1 MIEIS
6 PKTFEEFV
14 AETEKGN
21 VVPVVRA
28 VLADLHTPVGA
39 FLRIAGDAE
48 QAFLLESVE
57 GGERVARYSFLAA
70 NPFMTVRSHKD
81 QTLLERDGSRKLYP
95 DRTLVEFLRRHFA
108 RHKLA
113 RREKLPPLC
122 GGAVGFLAFDAA
134 RWFEKVLDDGE
145 KRDRTDALWMF
156 FRNILVFDRLKQRI
170 EIVSIVFTDEAK
182 GDQEALRKLYDE
194 AVAETERLE
203 KMLEENPPPAVA
215 ATTGKLPVPE
225 SKQFTSNWKK
235 ADFLAAVER
244 IKEHILAGDAYQVVL
259 SQKFKRRTPAEPIN
273 IYRALRTTNPSPY
286 MFYVKLSAQE
296 TLIGAS
302 PEMLVRCSG
311 KEVEY
316 RPIAGTRKRGAT
328 ETEDWILAEDLR
340 SDMKEISEHVML
352 VDLGRNDLGRVSEF
366 GSVEVAELMKIE
378 KYSHVQHL
386 VTSLKS
392 RLRDG
397 FDRFDALAACFPA
410 GTVSGAPKVRAMQI
424 IGELEPTRRGTYA
437 GAIGYIDYA
446 DNLDTCIAIRTIR
459 LKDDTAS
466 IQAGAGIVADS
477 VPEKEYEET
486 INKARALVKAIEM
499 AEKF

>member
-6 PKTFEEFV
+6 PNTFEEFR
-14 AETEKGN
+14 TEANKGN
-21 VVPVVRA
+21 VVPVVRS

-39 FLRIAGDAE
+39 FLRVAGDAE
-48 QAFLLESVE
+48 QAFLLESIE
-57 GGERVARYSFLAA
+57 GGERLARYSFLAA
-70 NPFMTVRSHKD
+70 NPFMTVRSHKS
-81 QTLLERDGSRKLYP
+81 QTILEKDGSRKLYP
-95 DRTLVEFLRRHFA
+95 DRTLVEFLRKHFA

-122 GGAVGFLAFDAA
+122 GGAVGFLAYDAV
-134 RWFEKVLDDGE
+134 RWFEKVLDNGE
-145 KRDRTDALWMF
+145 PRDKTDAIWMF

-170 EIVSIVFTDEAK
+170 EIVATVFTDEAG
-182 GDQEALRKLYDE
+182 GDEEKLKKLYE
-194 AVAETERLE
+194 AAVAETARLE
-203 KMLEENPPPAVA
+203 KLLEESSLPAVPSA
-215 ATTGKLPVPE
+215 KGAKPRQT
-225 SKQFTSNWKK
+225 QFTSNWKK
-235 ADFLAAVER
+235 ADYLKAVGK

-259 SQKFKRRTPAEPIN
+259 SQKFKRETSADPLN

-286 MFYVKLSAQE
+286 MFYIKLGAK

-302 PEMLVRCSG
+302 PEMLVRCNG
-311 KEVEY
+311 KKVEY
-316 RPIAGTRKRGAT
+316 RPIAGTRKRGKT

-340 SDMKEISEHVML
+340 SDTKEISEHVML
-352 VDLGRNDLGRVSEF
+352 VDLGRNDLGRVSEY

-397 FDRFDALAACFPA
+397 FDRFDALASCFPA

-424 IGELEPTRRGTYA
+424 IDELEPSKRGVYA

-446 DNLDTCIAIRTIR
+446 ENLDTCIAIRTIQFA
-459 LKDDTAS
+459 DGTAS
-466 IQAGAGIVADS
+466 IQAGGGVVADS

-486 INKARALVKAIEM
+486 INKSRALVKAIEM
-499 AEKF
+499 AEGFET